1 VLKLQ
6 TPLENPL
13 STFAYALQSEGT
25 KRQYPRK
32 LKVFFDFCLQH
43 NNDLET
49 QAVEFAQKC
58 SDRNWVNA
66 QIINFIIFQKERMYK
81 EGISAGTVR
90 NTIKPYYKRDTNMD
104 NEDCLLC
111 NGNTGRIGYC
121 HNSNNE
127 HSASV
132 RTQTMCRLCR
142 IQKLTDEFEK
152 NVIDA
157 ASVNPPDPDRIQTL
171 LGEYS
176 DEVLKLFPSTS
187 PS

>member
-1 VLKLQ
+1 MLKLQ

-111 NGNTGRIGYC
+111 NCNTGRIGYC

-142 IQKLTDEFEK
+142 IPKTY
-152 NVIDA
+152 
-157 ASVNPPDPDRIQTL
+157 R
-171 LGEYS
+171 
-176 DEVLKLFPSTS
+176 
-187 PS
+187 